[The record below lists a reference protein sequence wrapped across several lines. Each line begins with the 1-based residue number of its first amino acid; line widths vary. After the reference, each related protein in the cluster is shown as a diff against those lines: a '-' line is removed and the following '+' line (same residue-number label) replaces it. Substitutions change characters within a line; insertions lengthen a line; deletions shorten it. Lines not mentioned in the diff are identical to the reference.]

1 MGQGAFSPRP
11 PNVYASP
18 RLLHLALLHR
28 LSVHWQQHRPRS
40 QAPVKIGPVDNED
53 QTGPSSIQV
62 TLAMLTLGDVSM
74 IDDVISKQTLRAVEM
89 AKVLCDQ
96 KFS

>member
-1 MGQGAFSPRP
+1 M
-11 PNVYASP
+11 
-18 RLLHLALLHR
+18 
-28 LSVHWQQHRPRS
+28 
-40 QAPVKIGPVDNED
+40 KIGPVDNED

>member
-1 MGQGAFSPRP
+1 M
-11 PNVYASP
+11 
-18 RLLHLALLHR
+18 
-28 LSVHWQQHRPRS
+28 
-40 QAPVKIGPVDNED
+40 KIGPVDNEG
-53 QTGPSSIQV
+53 QTGPSPIQG
-62 TLAMLTLGDVSM
+62 TLAVLTLGDVSM